1 MTAGVARFTG
11 SAIHPMRQPAPL
23 QAGDHVALFSPSSH
37 QGRHPPEYAA
47 HAAAILE
54 GWGLRV
60 RAEPPL
66 EKHLYLAGSDAAR
79 AAQFE
84 RLYTDPAIKAL
95 FCTRGGYGAA
105 RMLALLHPHAIV
117 SAPPKWVVG
126 FSDVTSLFCFLHAQA
141 GLVTLHAPCLAAP
154 GAMTSP
160 HREQNLAALRAA
172 LFGAPAPEGYSA
184 RWLHRPAAVPAAV
197 SGRLVGGCLAV
208 LVTTLGTPWAVDTRD
223 AILFLEDTDEAPYRV
238 DRMLTHLR
246 NAGKLSHVRAVVFG
260 HLQRCDGDPPGLLD
274 EVLADLFRDAPFPVA
289 AGVPC
294 GHGDPN
300 LPLAL
305 GAEYEL
311 AAAGDGA
318 RLRPL

>member
-1 MTAGVARFTG
+1 
-11 SAIHPMRQPAPL
+11 
-23 QAGDHVALFSPSSH
+23 VALFSPSSH
-37 QGRHPPEYAA
+37 QGRHPPQYLAQ
-47 HAAAILE
+47 AAAVLE

-60 RAEPPL
+60 LEEPPL
-66 EKHLYLAGSDAAR
+66 EKHLYLAGGDAER

-84 RLYTDPAIKAL
+84 RLYTDPTVKAL

-105 RMLALLHPHAIV
+105 RILPLLHPQAIV

-141 GLVTLHAPCLAAP
+141 GLVVLHAPCLAAP
-154 GAMTSP
+154 GVMSSAQ
-160 HREQNLAALRAA
+160 REQNLAALRAA
-172 LFGAPAPEGYSA
+172 LFGAPAPEGYA
-184 RWLHRPAAVPAAV
+184 AQWLHRPINMPAAV
-197 SGRLVGGCLAV
+197 SGRLMGGCLAI
-208 LVTTLGTPWAVDTRD
+208 LTTTLGTPWSVDTRD
-223 AILFLEDTDEAPYRV
+223 AILFLEDTDEAPYRI

-260 HLQRCDGDPPGLLD
+260 HLQRCDGDPPGLLG
-274 EVLADLFRDAPFPVA
+274 EALADLFREAPFPVA
-289 AGVPC
+289 VGLPC

-311 AAAGDGA
+311 VNAGDGA
-318 RLRPL
+318 CLRPL